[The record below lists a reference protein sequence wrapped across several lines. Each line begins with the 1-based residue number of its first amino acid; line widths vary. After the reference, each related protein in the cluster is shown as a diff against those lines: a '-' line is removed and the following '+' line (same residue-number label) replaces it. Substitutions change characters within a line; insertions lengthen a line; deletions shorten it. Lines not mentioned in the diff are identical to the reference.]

1 MNRKRLA
8 AHKLNNLLQ
17 SLSLLGG
24 MAALV
29 ALLGWLLAGA
39 NGVLWAV
46 IIGVLILWLSP
57 RASPRLTLRLYG
69 ARALSRTEALGLYTL
84 SDTLA
89 ERAQLPVAPELYYAP
104 SPVMNAFAVGHRRQP
119 AIAVTDGLLRN
130 LSQRELAGV
139 LAHEISHIGSNDIWV
154 MTLADTVS
162 RLTGGLALMGQ
173 LLLFINLPLLLF
185 GAAAISWWA
194 ILLLLFAPTISLL
207 LQLALSRTREFDADM
222 DAVEIT
228 GDPLGLASAL
238 RKLDSHQGGL
248 WQRLFFP
255 GRRTRDSWIL
265 STHPSSEERV
275 RRLVE
280 LAETKVLSVRRP
292 VGLRVADFFPPLSQ
306 APHPHRSRW
315 SWFGHL
321 QH

>member
-1 MNRKRLA
+1 MNRKRLS

-17 SLSLLGG
+17 SVSLLGG

-39 NGVLWAV
+39 DGVLWAV

-57 RASPRLTLRLYG
+57 RASPRLTLRWYG

-84 SDTLA
+84 TDTLA

-104 SPVMNAFAVGHRRQP
+104 TPAMNAFAVGHRHQP

-139 LAHEISHIGSNDIWV
+139 LAHEISHIRSNDIWV

-185 GAAAISWWA
+185 GTAAISWWA
-194 ILLLLFAPTISLL
+194 IFLLLFAPTISLL

-222 DAVEIT
+222 DAVETT

-238 RKLDSHQGGL
+238 RKLDHHQRGL

-265 STHPSSEERV
+265 STHPSSEERI
-275 RRLVE
+275 RRLTE
-280 LAETKVLSVRRP
+280 IAETNMPSASPSVS
-292 VGLRVADFFPPLSQ
+292 LRVADFFPLLGQ
-306 APHPHRSRW
+306 APSPRRSPRW
-315 SWFGHL
+315 WFGRL

>member
-8 AHKLNNLLQ
+8 THKLSNLLQ
-17 SLSLLGG
+17 SVSLLGA

-39 NGVLWAV
+39 DGVLWAV
-46 IIGVLILWLSP
+46 IIGALILWLSP

-69 ARALSRTEALGLYTL
+69 ARELSRTEALGLYTL
-84 SDTLA
+84 TDTLA
-89 ERAQLPVAPELYYAP
+89 EHAQLPVPPELYYAP
-104 SPVMNAFAVGHRRQP
+104 TPAMNAFAIGHRRQP

-130 LSQRELAGV
+130 LSERELAGV
-139 LAHEISHIGSNDIWV
+139 LAHEISHIRSNDIWV

-162 RLTGGLALMGQ
+162 RVTGGLAFLGQ
-173 LLLFINLPLLLF
+173 LLLFVNLPLLLF
-185 GAAAISWWA
+185 GVATISWWA

-207 LQLALSRTREFDADM
+207 LQLALSRTREFDADI

-238 RKLDSHQGGL
+238 RKLDRHQGSL
-248 WQRLFFP
+248 WQRLFYP
-255 GRRTRDSWIL
+255 GSRARNSWIL
-265 STHPSSEERV
+265 STHPSSTERI
-275 RRLVE
+275 RRLAE
-280 LAETKVLSVRRP
+280 LAETKGPSVSVP
-292 VGLRVADFFPPLSQ
+292 IGLRVADFFPLPNQ
-306 APHPHRSRW
+306 TRSVRRSPW
-315 SWFGHL
+315 SWFGRL

>member
-17 SLSLLGG
+17 SVSLLGA

-39 NGVLWAV
+39 DGVLWAV
-46 IIGVLILWLSP
+46 IIGALILWLSP

-69 ARALSRTEALGLYTL
+69 AHALSRTEALGLYTL
-84 SDTLA
+84 TDTLA
-89 ERAQLPVAPELYYAP
+89 EHAQLPVPPELYYAP
-104 SPVMNAFAVGHRRQP
+104 TPAMNAFAIGHRRQP

-130 LSQRELAGV
+130 LSERELAGV
-139 LAHEISHIGSNDIWV
+139 LAHEISHIRSNDIWV

-162 RLTGGLALMGQ
+162 RVTGGLAFLGQ
-173 LLLFINLPLLLF
+173 LLLFVNLPLLLF
-185 GAAAISWWA
+185 GVATISWWA

-207 LQLALSRTREFDADM
+207 LQLALSRTREFDADI

-228 GDPLGLASAL
+228 GDPLGLAAAL
-238 RKLDSHQGGL
+238 RKLDRHQSSL
-248 WQRLFFP
+248 WQRLFYP
-255 GRRTRDSWIL
+255 GNRTRNSWIL
-265 STHPSSEERV
+265 STHPSSTERI
-275 RRLVE
+275 RRLAE
-280 LAETKVLSVRRP
+280 LAETKGSSVRVP
-292 VGLRVADFFPPLSQ
+292 IGLRVADFFPLQ
-306 APHPHRSRW
+306 RRSVRRSPW
-315 SWFGHL
+315 SWFGRL